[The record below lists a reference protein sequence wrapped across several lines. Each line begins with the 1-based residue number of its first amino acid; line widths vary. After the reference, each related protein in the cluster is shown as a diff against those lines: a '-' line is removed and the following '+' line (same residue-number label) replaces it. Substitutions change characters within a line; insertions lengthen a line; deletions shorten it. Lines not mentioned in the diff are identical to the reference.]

1 MYKERTRGLAKLA
14 SYRRPA
20 LRLILSSGY
29 YDAYY
34 LKALRTKALIKQEF
48 DRAFDKYDVILA
60 PAAPYTAPKIGESL
74 KDPLAMYLGDI
85 YTVAVN
91 LCGLP
96 GITVPCGQDKAG
108 MPIGVQMIGNCF
120 GEHKILRAAAAYE
133 AERGAFPTPLKGGRE
148 A

>member
-1 MYKERTRGLAKLA
+1 
-14 SYRRPA
+14 
-20 LRLILSSGY
+20 
-29 YDAYY
+29 
-34 LKALRTKALIKQEF
+34 
-48 DRAFDKYDVILA
+48 
-60 PAAPYTAPKIGESL
+60 
-74 KDPLAMYLGDI
+74 MYLGDI

-108 MPIGVQMIGNCF
+108 MPIGIQMIGNCF

-133 AERGAFPTPLKGGRE
+133 AERGVFPTPLKGGKE